1 MTTGNGNTPNN
12 TKPRSDALRALLDA
26 LQVVVAEI
34 DSDDASTANDSRQT
48 PPPCI
53 APGVPEEVFVVDP
66 RLLGCDLNVDVVLA
80 IATRMRALL
89 ALLQAD
95 GEGGGLDHQRG
106 FVNHHDTIM
115 GALWLLDSLVS
126 QLHALVMASSKVRA
140 AA

>member
-12 TKPRSDALRALLDA
+12 TKPRSDALRALLNA

-48 PPPCI
+48 SPPCI

-95 GEGGGLDHQRG
+95 GEGGDRG

-126 QLHALVMASSKVRA
+126 QLHALVRASSKVRA